1 MTQLVFFNGELKP
14 KFSENFNTIPQLSC
28 NHWRFLFFFS
38 GNANN
43 VFLGGDCDMTNI
55 FSTVKYTCDNTSHI

>member
-43 VFLGGDCDMTNI
+43 VFLGGDCDMTQTY
-55 FSTVKYTCDNTSHI
+55 F